1 MQVKRIVSF
10 LFSCICPPL
19 GHIVKT
25 INHQWTHSVMHQ
37 FIAIS
42 EFVSVLVRLC
52 TCVCVH
58 MHLRYTHRGGWV
70 RKRDLIF
77 RIKKYVLNFKNE
89 CMSKFYFLISE
100 KTSMLTRFEVLS
112 PTLEQLWNLTQAG
125 QTGPSRLNH

>member
-1 MQVKRIVSF
+1 M
-10 LFSCICPPL
+10 
-19 GHIVKT
+19 
-25 INHQWTHSVMHQ
+25 
-37 FIAIS
+37 
-42 EFVSVLVRLC
+42 RLC

-58 MHLRYTHRGGWV
+58 MHLRYTHRDGWV

-112 PTLEQLWNLTQAG
+112 PTLE
-125 QTGPSRLNH
+125 